1 MARRAPVVAA
11 SDLPVRGRIVIGE
24 PCLVPWGR
32 VASSPPVLALFGT
45 IPTGLT
51 FEPEE
56 DNPQEL
62 IGNYFPGSPDGV
74 SCPALPRPSFP
85 SAVDIVR
92 GAGEVKA
99 FSRPVAIVEAQA
111 ERIGAF

>member
-1 MARRAPVVAA
+1 M
-11 SDLPVRGRIVIGE
+11 
-24 PCLVPWGR
+24 
-32 VASSPPVLALFGT
+32 LALFGT

-111 ERIGAF
+111 ERIGGVRQLGVTAAMAFIRKAGLDLTPSPL